1 MNHSVQYNVHV
12 LVYSTMYMACIQYNV
27 HGLVYST
34 MYMALYTV
42 QCTLALCT
50 NLKEFCRLLQ
60 DANHTVGC
68 SLEIGQIEQIQ
79 INIQQTPLLLVVN
92 IL

>member
-34 MYMALYTV
+34 LYM
-42 QCTLALCT
+42 ALCT

>member
-1 MNHSVQYNVHV
+1 
-12 LVYSTMYMACIQYNV
+12 MYMACIQYNV

-34 MYMALYTV
+34 IYM
-42 QCTLALCT
+42 ALCT